1 MPLHPAEHRGYRELF
16 ITAQQAQTRLQ
27 RLGGRLEAEPA
38 AAVGSAHVALREL
51 LDELAPALARHDL
64 HADHAAR
71 GNGARIGLLRAA
83 VLDRFL
89 ERNQALR
96 FAVDDLE
103 HVTTLL
109 AYLRGVSA
117 SRDDAEL
124 SELCGQWE
132 RSMRRHVRAV
142 RNAVVELG
150 FHPDEAIE
158 PLDRSAVGKAAHAA
172 AFVVGTAG
180 EAFDRVFGRRR

>member
-27 RLGGRLEAEPA
+27 RLVARLEGEPA
-38 AAVGSAHVALREL
+38 AAVGTAHVALRDL
-51 LDELAPALARHDL
+51 LDDLEPALARHHL
-64 HADHAAR
+64 YAEHAAR
-71 GNGARIGLLRAA
+71 GNGARIGLMRAA

-109 AYLRGVSA
+109 AYLRGVA
-117 SRDDAEL
+117 AARDDAEL
-124 SELCGQWE
+124 TDLCGRWE

-150 FHPDEAIE
+150 FRPDEAIE
-158 PLDRSAVGKAAHAA
+158 PLDRSAAGKAAHAL

-180 EAFDRVFGRRR
+180 EAFDRLFHRR